1 MNKELYWKVL
11 KVLNTIRFFFISK
24 IYKTNE
30 KWSVQKDVSY
40 STRFVIKEIIKRL
53 FVGLIF
59 LVPIVIINNV
69 VISKYPFFLDVQTK
83 QYLLDFMYAGLG
95 IVGVILGL
103 YCANISSVYASIYT
117 NAPIKLSELFASDII
132 SNKSIAQITG
142 YLIFDLLT
150 IFGVIIDIIEPG
162 IVLIVAIIFA
172 TIYIIVAFSI
182 NGNRSLR
189 LSNTFTIADLVY
201 SRINH
206 ILKSLSKNKLYYN
219 DSNIQNHLRK
229 ISSNGLERLRE
240 ISGFNINIPP
250 QQDTYMCDFL
260 CKNIYLMNIY
270 QEIKPNLSRE
280 SFWFEE
286 KEEYRQWYNAS
297 YSEIT
302 NALDTGTMIRNE
314 RTKNYSWFEDRLF
327 SINILC
333 INKFINDSKYDC
345 LYKYLLLL
353 SESSKYYIVNN
364 DVNLYVNHIITI
376 FDLLNNKIQKRKAS
390 DNNEIT
396 GIFELLIICY
406 MDITINLRKLVA
418 EIDIAKIKEE
428 YLKDII
434 GKRNNNKYNLF
445 FNNIKLQ
452 KLKKCLETELKIEKK
467 IITADWYI
475 EQFISEAI
483 HSILGDSISAL
494 FKYIGYIDKE
504 LVLLQDHE
512 MNEAAC
518 LSFSKIPELKS
529 KSDILINDF
538 SDVFNELLAKHK
550 EKTIVWKTVPFEEY
564 KKQVSALYYT
574 LPKRFR
580 DVVTKVAVDK
590 WSNRKSVPD
599 YLGYYYNI
607 ICTIIVETIANN
619 NFDEFKSAYDGFLP
633 LVLLYQE
640 YIRYDLVKIKEP
652 HLQSGV
658 LQAFAQPMLEYSI
671 LSGLA
676 ILFGEFAKDSRW
688 KECVNLSIEEFVSK
702 TPKSK
707 EAIEKWAELLKQL
720 QKIFVG
726 IGNRDVLHTSWEML
740 ITESIKKNNFVE
752 YVDAGFGNVEIKS
765 DSNIINSFC
774 RTSFEWR
781 GLSNTEEVFCVVCL
795 NKYLDEDKKY
805 HSRFNWEN
813 NLNEE

>member
-1 MNKELYWKVL
+1 MVKAYNKV
-11 KVLNTIRFFFISK
+11 RFFFVSK
-24 IYKTNE
+24 TYKVFE
-30 KWSVQKDVSY
+30 KCNVQQEALY
-40 STRFVIKEIIKRL
+40 SIKYVVKEVVKRIL
-53 FVGLIF
+53 FCLLF
-59 LVPIVIINNV
+59 LVPIMFVNDFVIAKHLLV
-69 VISKYPFFLDVQTK
+69 LDNDIK
-83 QYLLDFMYAGLG
+83 QYILDFMYAGLG

-103 YCANISSVYASIYT
+103 YCSNISSVYASIYI
-117 NAPIKLSELFASDII
+117 NAPVKLSELFASDII

-142 YLIFDLLT
+142 YLVFDLLV
-150 IFGVIIDIIEPG
+150 IFGVLTDYINPG
-162 IVLIVAIIFA
+162 LVLIVALILA

-201 SRINH
+201 SRIKHN
-206 ILKSLSKNKLYYN
+206 LRNLSKNKLYYN
-219 DSNIQNHLRK
+219 DISIQNHLRK

-240 ISGFNINIPP
+240 IAGFNINIPP
-250 QQDTYMCDFL
+250 QQDAYMCSFI
-260 CKNIYLMNIY
+260 CKKIYLMNIY

-280 SFWFEE
+280 SLWFEE

-302 NALDTGTMIRNE
+302 TALDTGTMIRNE
-314 RTKNYSWFEDRLF
+314 RTKNYSWFEDRIF
-327 SINILC
+327 SINTLC
-333 INKFINDSKYDC
+333 INKFIDDSNYDC

-353 SESSKYYIVNN
+353 SESSKYFVVNN

-376 FDLLNNKIQKRKAS
+376 FDLLNNKIKKGKVS
-390 DNNEIT
+390 DNDEIT
-396 GIFELLIICY
+396 GIYELLIICY
-406 MDITINLRKLVA
+406 MDITINLRKFVA
-418 EIDIAKIKEE
+418 EIDIAKVKDM
-428 YLKDII
+428 YLKGITS
-434 GKRNNNKYNLF
+434 KYNNNKYNLF

-452 KLKKCLETELKIEKK
+452 KLKKCLETELKIEKE

-475 EQFISEAI
+475 EQFISEVI

-494 FKYIGYIDKE
+494 FKYTGYIDKE
-504 LVLLQDHE
+504 LVLLQEHE
-512 MNEAAC
+512 MNEAVC

-529 KSDILINDF
+529 KSDILINDL
-538 SDVFNELLAKHK
+538 SVVFNELLSKHK

-564 KKQVSALYYT
+564 KKQVATLYYT

-607 ICTIIVETIANN
+607 ICTIIVETIAKN

-671 LSGLA
+671 ISGFA

-688 KECVNLSIEEFVSK
+688 KEYVDLSIEEFVSK

-707 EAIEKWAELLKQL
+707 EVIEKWAELLNQL
-720 QKIFVG
+720 QKMLVG
-726 IGNRDVLHTSWEML
+726 IGNRDVLHTSWDML

-752 YVDAGFGNVEIKS
+752 YVDVGFGNVEIKS

-805 HSRFNWEN
+805 HSRFNWEKK
-813 NLNEE
+813 LNEE